1 MNRGPGTRSSR
12 RGTPHARLLRQ
23 LTGELRSVRER
34 LDELTDQMTDQSSAP
49 AGPAPEDLPLDD
61 PGTGPLTSTDDVAI
75 DLADGDTSDLL
86 RRRAIVYA
94 RLRER
99 LRTTLTRVIPEGAT
113 VLVVSRGDDEL
124 LAAPGRATRHFPATS
139 DGTWAGYHPAD
150 STAAIVLLEQQ
161 RATGADYLVIPA
173 PSTWWLSHYA
183 EFRAHLERSGRLVL
197 HDDVG
202 VIVALGTVIPSA
214 PASLPQPLFV
224 PLRAQTTAEDY
235 A

>member
-1 MNRGPGTRSSR
+1 MSRGPAARSTRR
-12 RGTPHARLLRQ
+12 RTPHARLLRQ

-34 LDELTDQMTDQSSAP
+34 LDELTDQITVQPASAPEELPPGAPDAMTDASP
-49 AGPAPEDLPLDD
+49 ASNDD
-61 PGTGPLTSTDDVAI
+61 AAI

-94 RLRER
+94 RLRKR
-99 LRTTLTRVIPEGAT
+99 LLATLTRVIPEGAA

-124 LAAPGRATRHFPATS
+124 LAAPGRAARHFPATC

-150 STAAIVLLEQQ
+150 SATAIALLEEQ
-161 RATGADYLVIPA
+161 RTTGADYLVIPA

-183 EFRAHLERSGRLVL
+183 EFRAHLERTGRLVL

-202 VIVALGTVIPSA
+202 VVVALDAVTSAA
-214 PASLPQPLFV
+214 PASRPQPLVV
-224 PLRAQTTAEDY
+224 PLPANTTPED
-235 A
+235 

>member
-1 MNRGPGTRSSR
+1 MNRGPTARSTRR
-12 RGTPHARLLRQ
+12 RTPQARLLRQ

-34 LDELTDQMTDQSSAP
+34 LDELTDQMAVQHVPVSD
-49 AGPAPEDLPLDD
+49 ELPLDEPD
-61 PGTGPLTSTDDVAI
+61 AVSIASPTPNDGAAI

-99 LRTTLTRVIPEGAT
+99 LRTTLMRVVPEGAAM
-113 VLVVSRGDDEL
+113 LVVSRGDDEL
-124 LAAPGRATRHFPATS
+124 LAVPGRAARHFPATS

-150 STAAIVLLEQQ
+150 SAAAIGLLEEQ

-183 EFRAHLERSGRLVL
+183 EFRAHLERTGRLVL

-202 VIVALGTVIPSA
+202 VVVALGALTSAA
-214 PASLPQPLFV
+214 PASGSQPLFV
-224 PLRAQTTAEDY
+224 PLRAHTTAEDCT
-235 A
+235 

>member
-1 MNRGPGTRSSR
+1 MPQ
-12 RGTPHARLLRQ
+12 ARLLRQ

-34 LDELTDQMTDQSSAP
+34 LDELTDQMTAP
-49 AGPAPEDLPLDD
+49 PASVLEELRLDD
-61 PGTGPLTSTDDVAI
+61 PGAGAPASADDAAI

-94 RLRER
+94 RLRQR
-99 LRTTLTRVIPEGAT
+99 LRTTLMRVIPEGAA

-124 LAAPGRATRHFPATS
+124 LAAPGRTGRHFPATS

-150 STAAIVLLEQQ
+150 SAAAIALLEEQ

-183 EFRAHLERSGRLVL
+183 EFRAHLERTGRLVL
-197 HDDVG
+197 RDDVG
-202 VIVALGTVIPSA
+202 VVVALHTSISA
-214 PASLPQPLFV
+214 APPARPQPLFV
-224 PLRAQTTAEDY
+224 PLPANTTAEDY
-235 A
+235 T